1 MTYSDAVKRATA
13 DPKWQEFRKSLKGIS
28 TYDKLTRL
36 GEYYLDNAEH
46 VCPFNIEPCGLACDV
61 CVQVDNYVK
70 ALCRGGQLYPGE
82 SLWTVFEKQFQ
93 LGTAY
98 QK

>member
-1 MTYSDAVKRATA
+1 VTYSEAVKKAVA

-28 TYDKLTRL
+28 TYDKLRL
-36 GEYYLDNAEH
+36 LSEYYLDNI
-46 VCPFNIEPCGLACDV
+46 NIYRHAGVEPCGLECDV
-61 CVQVDNYVK
+61 CLQVDNYIK

-82 SLWTVFEKQFQ
+82 SLWTVFEKQFH